1 MKKFYLITIC
11 LLFTIDF
18 YAQTFNRQ
26 ESLNLTVVNDTIL
39 YPFDGNIVTGI
50 GISGHISYTSDLGFV
65 RFVVNDNCGNEYMV
79 YESYCLFEDTLSFG
93 FSQKCE
99 ESCFY
104 ESYIPSQLKIQVYE
118 AVVDVSCINLSNV
131 NYNDAE
137 YGRVLAMQ
145 NSINNKIS
153 ALQNYITQN
162 GLLWKAGHT
171 DLSDLSYSSKTKLWG
186 EGFGSYG
193 YEYYAGGIYS
203 HKGNDTPHNL
213 YVDCYDFI
221 DNFDWR
227 NRHGANDDNSP
238 YYDGDP
244 SGSGWITPV
253 VCQKGCWLNGAF
265 ECGYSEHSC
274 ENAGGEYR
282 TAPSCWSFGPTANV
296 EAIVNLYYNEHVDVD
311 LSEQTILCRLKTDSI
326 IHGGNAVWALNEY
339 KNHGVPDENCLP
351 YTASYDN
358 CEELCGISN
367 EMISITNHSTVN
379 NSYQSVRRNLIQ
391 SGPLTACGIPY
402 PWYYGLSSQTETHC
416 MLLVGWGTIDK
427 DTHANIFDV
436 PANFDPQWYGVTYWI
451 YKNSY
456 GPNHA
461 NNGYEYIVQ
470 HKDVN
475 IRNLHKVITP
485 ISSLSRTDADINC
498 YDKDGDGYYNW
509 GIGPKPSHCPP
520 CPDEPDGDDNDNS
533 LGPVITDNGQ
543 CKIINNHN
551 ASFEYGWDNWIL
563 SSESDFDW
571 IRKNDSCSFETGS
584 NYNFHLSGAQD
595 GVFYLYADGWAG
607 SNGIRKAIIETSVDY
622 SSYCGGVLDF
632 YNYQN
637 SYYWGNETNIKTEVQ
652 ISYNNGLTW
661 EEDYYS
667 VLGSLGDGWHHQQ
680 VAFPSN
686 VNKIR
691 IIGYS
696 ERNSM
701 WVLALDN
708 INISTWYH
716 DSIPMIITNNELWEE
731 NLYIN
736 RDVIIENNAVLTI
749 KNKEYFDPE
758 SKIIIKPGG
767 HLILDGCKLTNACSD
782 ETWQGIEVWGNSSAH
797 QYPVN
802 GGYLQGYLEMKN
814 GATIENAVCAVELC
828 RPNYGN
834 TTGGIIHASNAVFR
848 NNAKSVHA
856 CYYSNYTPTN
866 GAEVS
871 YNSWFRNCT
880 FTIDENY
887 LGTETFY
894 KHVDM
899 EHVKGIS
906 FKGCDFSVLPNIDGV
921 SSSCMGIGAYEAG
934 FAVESY
940 CDDIYN
946 DPCPEN
952 SIIRSTFTGFNNG
965 ILSVNDG
972 SNACAFSVKDAVFT
986 NNNRGIYA
994 QNTGFATILRN
1005 EFNIK
1010 SSGSICGYGVYAEG
1024 VTGFCIEENSFGP
1037 ATNTRSH
1044 KYGVGIFNS
1053 RSVNDVY
1060 LNSFEN
1066 LTCGNLAYGIN
1077 HTADLNGRPPAIV
1090 FGLTY
1095 SCNDNTDNA
1104 IDFCV
1109 LKDIGS
1115 EGIGSMQGSASS
1127 PAGNT
1132 FGGNQY
1138 HFYNDGSYPVNYY
1151 YNANSSHE
1159 IPNTSKLFGVNTYST
1174 TYNNSCASHYGGGSV
1189 SKSPEEKA
1197 ALADAY
1203 KLADD
1208 AYNQLVEMYDSQI
1221 AAGITPKT
1229 ELIAQIYQ
1237 YAHDRDMA
1245 AGDIVRSDLNDSVA
1259 NPTELRQW
1267 LGKMHDIAADRMAVA
1282 SYMHEGDFKN
1292 ALVLANSFPD
1302 VYSLKD
1308 DDLSDHNDYM
1318 KLLALYQTLYNSNRT
1333 VHEMT
1338 KEELVVVNSIAEY
1351 GLGTSRL
1358 MARAIMME
1366 VSDRFVE
1373 PYICPELPGWNSRGE
1388 NSNTDYSCEENDGF
1402 KVSVTPIPAT
1412 TFVSVEYKL
1421 PDNTTKATMAITNV
1435 LGVKKIEMEVKG
1447 NQGVETIDISNLT
1460 PGIYI
1465 LKVKTTDG
1473 KEYTERIVKD

>member
-1 MKKFYLITIC
+1 MI
-11 LLFTIDF
+11 FTVAFLAYSFLAINGQNVF
-18 YAQTFNRQ
+18 KCRY
-26 ESLNLTVVNDTIL
+26 DTINIDTIFGINNL
-39 YPFDGNIVTGI
+39 YHSCHMDTLLELDTCAKYYSNMMQYIPDLDTAKPLHVPPIKTLKVNINIIQKDDGSGNIQNDSV
-50 GISGHISYTSDLGFV
+50 DLK
-65 RFVVNDNCGNEYMV
+65 RIRKIVNN
-79 YESYCLFEDTLSFG
+79 
-93 FSQKCE
+93 
-99 ESCFY
+99 
-104 ESYIPSQLKIQVYE
+104 
-118 AVVDVSCINLSNV
+118 IN
-131 NYNDAE
+131 DF
-137 YGRVLAMQ
+137 
-145 NSINNKIS
+145 
-153 ALQNYITQN
+153 
-162 GLLWKAGHT
+162 
-171 DLSDLSYSSKTKLWG
+171 YSSKAPSDPINWVTELPNYDSRIRFSIG
-186 EGFGSYG
+186 EFGDERIFFYRNSSWWEPSNAHRNVDSIKEYLRINYPERLEEINIFVFGNHDFTNNYASASPPSY
-193 YEYYAGGIYS
+193 Y
-203 HKGNDTPHNL
+203 N
-213 YVDCYDFI
+213 YDFSQYI
-221 DNFDWR
+221 IAYNWIPDADWGISKLLA
-227 NRHGANDDNSP
+227 HELAHLMGLLHTYLGGGAS
-238 YYDGDP
+238 
-244 SGSGWITPV
+244 
-253 VCQKGCWLNGAF
+253 
-265 ECGYSEHSC
+265 
-274 ENAGGEYR
+274 
-282 TAPSCWSFGPTANV
+282 
-296 EAIVNLYYNEHVDVD
+296 AICDMNNPEFLKDVF
-311 LSEQTILCRLKTDSI
+311 LVLPPDSI
-326 IHGGNAVWALNEY
+326 NCPHICDYSANA
-339 KNHGVPDENCLP
+339 
-351 YTASYDN
+351 
-358 CEELCGISN
+358 
-367 EMISITNHSTVN
+367 
-379 NSYQSVRRNLIQ
+379 
-391 SGPLTACGIPY
+391 
-402 PWYYGLSSQTETHC
+402 
-416 MLLVGWGTIDK
+416 
-427 DTHANIFDV
+427 
-436 PANFDPQWYGVTYWI
+436 
-451 YKNSY
+451 
-456 GPNHA
+456 
-461 NNGYEYIVQ
+461 YEF
-470 HKDVN
+470 N
-475 IRNLHKVITP
+475 
-485 ISSLSRTDADINC
+485 
-498 YDKDGDGYYNW
+498 GDG
-509 GIGPKPSHCPP
+509 
-520 CPDEPDGDDNDNS
+520 
-533 LGPVITDNGQ
+533 
-543 CKIINNHN
+543 
-551 ASFEYGWDNWIL
+551 
-563 SSESDFDW
+563 
-571 IRKNDSCSFETGS
+571 
-584 NYNFHLSGAQD
+584 
-595 GVFYLYADGWAG
+595 
-607 SNGIRKAIIETSVDY
+607 
-622 SSYCGGVLDF
+622 
-632 YNYQN
+632 
-637 SYYWGNETNIKTEVQ
+637 
-652 ISYNNGLTW
+652 
-661 EEDYYS
+661 
-667 VLGSLGDGWHHQQ
+667 
-680 VAFPSN
+680 
-686 VNKIR
+686 
-691 IIGYS
+691 
-696 ERNSM
+696 
-701 WVLALDN
+701 
-708 INISTWYH
+708 
-716 DSIPMIITNNELWEE
+716 ITNNILGGNKSECYISPMQAGQMHRALSLSSARKYVTSGKSEVPLVINNNQIWDFDMK
-731 NLYIN
+731 LYQDLI
-736 RDVIIENNAVLTI
+736 VESEAQLTLTCHLVM
-749 KNKEYFDPE
+749 NPDT
-758 SKIIIKPGG
+758 KIIIKPGG
-767 HLILDGCKLTNACSD
+767 RLIIDGAVIGTDIFEK
-782 ETWQGIEVWGNSSAH
+782 EMWQGIEVWGNSSAH

-834 TTGGIIHASNAVFR
+834 TSGGIIHASNAVFR
-848 NNAKSVHA
+848 NNTKSVHA

-1024 VTGFCIEENSFGP
+1024 VTGFCIEENIFVP

-1053 RSVNDVY
+1053 RSVNDIY
-1060 LNSFEN
+1060 LNSFEG

-1077 HTADLNGRPPAIV
+1077 HTADLSGRPPAIV

-1151 YNANSSHE
+1151 YNANSSYE

-1237 YAHDRDMA
+1237 YAHERNMA

-1259 NPTELRQW
+1259 NSTELRQW

-1302 VYSLKD
+1302 IYSLKD

-1338 KEELVVVNSIAEY
+1338 KEELVIVNGIAKD

-1366 VSDRFVE
+1366 ASDRFVE

-1388 NSNTDYSCEENDGF
+1388 NSNTDYCGEENDGF
-1402 KVSVTPIPAT
+1402 KVSVTPIPTT

-1435 LGVKKIEMEVKG
+1435 LGVKKIEAEVKG

-1473 KEYTERIVKD
+1473 KEYTERIVKE

>member
-1 MKKFYLITIC
+1 MKYRFYLVVLFCFIMFSQVKGQEYYDTIC
-11 LLFTIDF
+11 W
-18 YAQTFNRQ
+18 
-26 ESLNLTVVNDTIL
+26 VWVNDPQYYAIEGDR
-39 YPFDGNIVTGI
+39 FSDI
-50 GISGHISYTSDLGFV
+50 SDLNSLFIQKNVSYYEQAYPYAKTPDLLKIHEIRCATGANIDTV
-65 RFVVNDNCGNEYMV
+65 INCLENRFDNTFYNFSKIEITNEYFMDYDPV
-79 YESYCLFEDTLSFG
+79 DQMWVDHANTWLWHLKKIQADLAWNITQGDTAVKTAVLDFVIDEEHPDLITEIRPSNYPYQQPPNCDTLILLMNASIYSNHGTSVASFVSAETTKQGEVPNGDLASVG
-93 FSQKCE
+93 FDTKIIPYRISTSRNDFLQKALH
-99 ESCFY
+99 S
-104 ESYIPSQLKIQVYE
+104 STVAGADVI
-118 AVVDVSCINLSNV
+118 VSC
-131 NYNDAE
+131 
-137 YGRVLAMQ
+137 
-145 NSINNKIS
+145 
-153 ALQNYITQN
+153 
-162 GLLWKAGHT
+162 
-171 DLSDLSYSSKTKLWG
+171 
-186 EGFGSYG
+186 
-193 YEYYAGGIYS
+193 AGGAI
-203 HKGNDTPHNL
+203 G
-213 YVDCYDFI
+213 CYPEP
-221 DNFDWR
+221 NT
-227 NRHGANDDNSP
+227 G
-238 YYDGDP
+238 
-244 SGSGWITPV
+244 
-253 VCQKGCWLNGAF
+253 
-265 ECGYSEHSC
+265 
-274 ENAGGEYR
+274 
-282 TAPSCWSFGPTANV
+282 
-296 EAIVNLYYNEHVDVD
+296 
-311 LSEQTILCRLKTDSI
+311 
-326 IHGGNAVWALNEY
+326 
-339 KNHGVPDENCLP
+339 
-351 YTASYDN
+351 
-358 CEELCGISN
+358 EELVMKEI
-367 EMISITNHSTVN
+367 
-379 NSYQSVRRNLIQ
+379 L
-391 SGPLTACGIPY
+391 
-402 PWYYGLSSQTETHC
+402 
-416 MLLVGWGTIDK
+416 
-427 DTHANIFDV
+427 
-436 PANFDPQWYGVTYWI
+436 
-451 YKNSY
+451 
-456 GPNHA
+456 
-461 NNGYEYIVQ
+461 NNGTVIVM
-470 HKDVN
+470 
-475 IRNLHKVITP
+475 P
-485 ISSLSRTDADINC
+485 A
-498 YDKDGDGYYNW
+498 G
-509 GIGPKPSHCPP
+509 
-520 CPDEPDGDDNDNS
+520 
-533 LGPVITDNGQ
+533 NG
-543 CKIINNHN
+543 
-551 ASFEYGWDNWIL
+551 
-563 SSESDFDW
+563 
-571 IRKNDSCSFETGS
+571 
-584 NYNFHLSGAQD
+584 FHSQ
-595 GVFYLYADGWAG
+595 
-607 SNGIRKAIIETSVDY
+607 NR
-622 SSYCGGVLDF
+622 SYCGDENQATEHYPFNSSYDERVIVVTSTDTADYHRYIREGVDHTHSHF
-632 YNYQN
+632 PTIDICAPGYNVMGAVHSLIAN
-637 SYYWGNETNIKTEVQ
+637 NPDWPYY
-652 ISYNNGLTW
+652 
-661 EEDYYS
+661 
-667 VLGSLGDGWHHQQ
+667 GSLTGTSFAAPI
-680 VAFPSN
+680 VAGSCALLKSINKDFTPGEIEYFIKSTADSVRDESLYPGMLGAGRINVYHAIAMANNCSTGIVSNNEIWNTDTIVVCGVEIMQGACLTISSN
-686 VNKIR
+686 VKLSKHSP
-691 IIGYS
+691 IIVHTGGKLVIDGGCLTS
-696 ERNSM
+696 
-701 WVLALDN
+701 LDE
-708 INISTWYH
+708 IQW
-716 DSIPMIITNNELWEE
+716 
-731 NLYIN
+731 
-736 RDVIIENNAVLTI
+736 
-749 KNKEYFDPE
+749 
-758 SKIIIKPGG
+758 PG
-767 HLILDGCKLTNACSD
+767 I
-782 ETWQGIEVWGNSSAH
+782 QVWGNSNEH
-797 QYPVN
+797 QCLVN
-802 GGYLQGYLEMKN
+802 GEYLQGYLEMKN

-834 TTGGIIHASNAVFR
+834 TSGGIIHASNAVFR
-848 NNAKSVHA
+848 NNAKSIHA
-856 CYYSNYTPTN
+856 AYYTN
-866 GAEVS
+866 HNPITGAEIT
-871 YNSWFRNCT
+871 YNSWFRQCT
-880 FTIDENY
+880 FVIDEKY
-887 LGTETFY
+887 LGTETFN

-899 EHVKGIS
+899 GHVKGIS
-906 FKGCDFSVLPNIDGV
+906 FKGCDFSVLPGIYGV
-921 SSSCMGIGAYEAG
+921 SSSCIGIESYSAG
-934 FAVESY
+934 FVVESY

-972 SNACAFSVKDAVFT
+972 TNACAFSVKDAVFT

-1005 EFNIK
+1005 EFIVDGGLN
-1010 SSGSICGYGVYAEG
+1010 CGYGAYADG
-1024 VTGFCIEENSFGP
+1024 ITGFCIEENNFRPTSEMQASTFGI
-1037 ATNTRSH
+1037 
-1044 KYGVGIFNS
+1044 GVFNS
-1053 RSVNDVY
+1053 RSVNDIY
-1060 LNSFEN
+1060 LNTFEN

-1077 HTADLNGRPPAIV
+1077 HTADLSGRPPAIV

-1151 YNANSSHE
+1151 YNANSSYE

-1237 YAHDRDMA
+1237 YAHERNMA

-1473 KEYTERIVKD
+1473 KEYSERIVKE